1 MWPIFA
7 KGCGQRIDWPHDQL
21 DRTACA
27 VQISPPDQVGL
38 DWLLR
43 KDWNMQLDALEAE
56 IEDFKAWAE
65 AGISEIARLASEEL
79 GHPPTSTP

>member
-1 MWPIFA
+1 
-7 KGCGQRIDWPHDQL
+7 
-21 DRTACA
+21 
-27 VQISPPDQVGL
+27 
-38 DWLLR
+38 
-43 KDWNMQLDALEAE
+43 MQLDALEAE